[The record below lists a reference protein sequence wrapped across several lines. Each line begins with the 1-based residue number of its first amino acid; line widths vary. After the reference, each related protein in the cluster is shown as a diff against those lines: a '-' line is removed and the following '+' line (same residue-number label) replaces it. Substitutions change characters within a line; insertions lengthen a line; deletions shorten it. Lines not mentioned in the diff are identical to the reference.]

1 MAIMGKFAGR
11 FAGTALAWFVCAALL
26 STTAA
31 AVAQDE
37 GAVAKQSAKDADR
50 PAKSAEANDEPASA
64 GEEAAHTAGDAHADA
79 HGHDPYD
86 LSHANASANLATPAD
101 IRFDMA
107 IYSAVVFFL
116 LLAILSK
123 FAWGPISHGLE
134 HREKSIVEKIE
145 SARISAEKAAE
156 QVRLY
161 EARLAAAAD
170 EARQIVAQAHRDAEA
185 AREKIVAE
193 AQASAQKERDR
204 AVADIN
210 SAKNEALRQI
220 AKQSVDTAIQLAGSI
235 VRREI
240 RPEEHERLIS
250 ESLGNFSKLN

>member
-1 MAIMGKFAGR
+1 MAIAGNFTGR
-11 FAGTALAWFVCAALL
+11 WAAALAGLL
-26 STTAA
+26 F
-31 AVAQDE
+31 AVLLLAGASATAQDD
-37 GAVAKQSAKDADR
+37 SADKAT
-50 PAKSAEANDEPASA
+50 KNSAEADVAADNKSADAEAKADEASD
-64 GEEAAHTAGDAHADA
+64 AHAAGDAHAAD
-79 HGHDPYD
+79 HGHDPHD
-86 LSHANASANLATPAD
+86 LSHANAGPNLSTPAD

-116 LLAILSK
+116 LLAILYK
-123 FAWGPISHGLE
+123 FAWGPIAHGLE

-170 EARQIVAQAHRDAEA
+170 EARQIVAQAHRDADV

-193 AQASAQKERDR
+193 AQVSAQKERER

-210 SAKNEALRQI
+210 AAKNEALRQI
-220 AKQSVDTAIQLAGSI
+220 AQQSVDTAIQLAGNI